1 MIDEQLVADVK
12 HSHERLRIMA
22 LLPERWDIK
31 EWAELCIDLATGK
44 TDAEDVRPFTPT
56 EKNIVDAI
64 DALLAT
70 SSRNRTVATYEPMPP
85 GSMFPYLS
93 LSPLFLVAQM
103 LNGHEDEQRFFG
115 QPFANESDLETYFD
129 GTIIAPFEYCEQ
141 QKANYAWTKAETS
154 KFIWHWRDN
163 NPVLFFQIIGR
174 EYHLAE
180 TGQPWLLQ
188 VPSECAVKIAS
199 QIFPTAKCSSSSIM
213 RSVGNAQRLRCIA
226 EKLNEFSS
234 FTVGNV
240 KSISDSDE
248 PEATAHNLSNS
259 ALTTYLSTIGTS
271 ALALRKRLMLDCS
284 NSHDVEHR
292 DLGAD
297 LDRFGITGL
306 AEGKSFHDRL
316 FSGVPVVKAKG
327 MVAQVIGEAGR
338 NYPTCRKAGN
348 GGTGNDNAVRE
359 TGSGGP
365 RNLPLG
371 TYYGHTLQQLVYGC
385 VLQTIEA
392 SNMPLRCGS
401 AGQFAQYL
409 VADITQTDFQMRKQN
424 AQALMELEKD
434 YHEQGNHDFGSPLA
448 MASFDIAKWSDPGEQ
463 AERWALLADGENG
476 NVETDDQAY
485 YLVAR
490 EQMQS
495 FWFDGLRSPLFD
507 TSTLVWSHTSHA
519 ANSLSGDLSWQLI
532 RNAELKSLGI
542 SNKARR
548 AKKVA
553 SKPKGNP
560 SRQAKPA
567 NKTKR
572 VRDHRLKSFEDI
584 LPAKHGP

>member
-31 EWAELCIDLATGK
+31 EWAKPCIDLATGK
-44 TDAEDVRPFTPT
+44 IDAEGVRPFTPT

-70 SSRNRTVATYEPMPP
+70 SSRSRTAATYEPMPP

-115 QPFANESDLETYFD
+115 QPFANESDLDTYFD
-129 GTIIAPFEYCEQ
+129 GTIIAPFEYSEQ

-154 KFIWHWRDN
+154 KFIWHWQDN
-163 NPVLFFQIIGR
+163 NPVLFFQLIGR

-180 TGQPWLLQ
+180 ISQPWLRQ
-188 VPSECAVKIAS
+188 VPSGCIAEITS
-199 QIFPTAKCSSSSIM
+199 HFFPTAKCSPSSIM
-213 RSVGNAQRLRCIA
+213 RSVGNAQRLRSIA
-226 EKLNEFSS
+226 EKLHELSGC
-234 FTVGNV
+234 TVADL
-240 KSISDSDE
+240 KSVA
-248 PEATAHNLSNS
+248 EAVDPVAAADNLFHSGLTIYLNS
-259 ALTTYLSTIGTS
+259 IGTS
-271 ALALRKRLMLDCS
+271 VLALRKRLMLDCS
-284 NSHDVEHR
+284 NLHDVKQH

-306 AEGKSFHDRL
+306 AASEPLRDRL
-316 FSGVPVVKAKG
+316 FSGVPTVKAKG
-327 MVAQVIGEAGR
+327 MTAKVIGEAGR

-348 GGTGNDNAVRE
+348 GGTGNDNVVRE

-365 RNLPLG
+365 RNLALG
-371 TYYGHTLQQLVYGC
+371 THYGHTLQQLVYRC

-409 VADITQTDFQMRKQN
+409 VADITQTDFQMKKQN

-434 YHEQGNHDFGSPLA
+434 YHEQGNHDFGSPLS
-448 MASFDIAKWSDPGEQ
+448 MASFDNAKWSDPGAH
-463 AERWALLADGENG
+463 AERWALLADGANG
-476 NVETDDQAY
+476 SVATEDQAY

-490 EQMQS
+490 KQLQS
-495 FWFDGLRSPLFD
+495 FWFDGLRSPLFNS
-507 TSTLVWSHTSHA
+507 STLVWSHISHA
-519 ANSLSGDLSWQLI
+519 ANSLSGDLIWQLI
-532 RNAELKSLGI
+532 RNAELKHLGI
-542 SNKARR
+542 SNKAKR

-553 SKPKGNP
+553 SKPKGKP
-560 SRQAKPA
+560 SHQAKPA